1 LQTYVWQDYDLFP
14 NFPALKDF
22 LAFWEKSLE
31 GPLFAV
37 TVPHSKLIKPP
48 TRTAVDVGVDC
59 RCRGDLRPYWGALI
73 HLIHASV
80 GGAGRAAAN
89 ALTAE

>member
-1 LQTYVWQDYDLFP
+1 
-14 NFPALKDF
+14 
-22 LAFWEKSLE
+22 
-31 GPLFAV
+31 
-37 TVPHSKLIKPP
+37 
-48 TRTAVDVGVDC
+48 VDVGVDC